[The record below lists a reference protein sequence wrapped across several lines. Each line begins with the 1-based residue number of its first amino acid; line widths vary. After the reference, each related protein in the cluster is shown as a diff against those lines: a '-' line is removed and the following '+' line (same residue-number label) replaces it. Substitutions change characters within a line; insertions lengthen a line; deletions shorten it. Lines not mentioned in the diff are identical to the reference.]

1 MKHRYTA
8 SFTALLTICGTFWAQ
23 AAAGITDTK
32 PGNAPFKK
40 CWEYNLTDSNGG
52 SLVSSNGTIYFAESE
67 GRIRALNARTSYVDW
82 VSELGGSI
90 SATRVVPKL
99 GLAVVT
105 RKPAGPNSAT
115 LRLLNLETGLVKYS
129 VPVEGSEVV
138 YLQYAADRLILADAT
153 GVVTAFNAI
162 SGEKLWNTKLSGA
175 LTSEPAVSPK
185 TFTAATS
192 AKKIDIIRLP
202 SGAMEGS
209 IPVERTVTALT
220 IRENEMIVAG
230 DDRGYVTNYKNHAG
244 EIWWRFKSGARI
256 GTLLETRAGML
267 VGSFD
272 NFIYL
277 ISSYA
282 GDVRWKRRLDGRIV
296 SEPLV
301 FDDLVLAA
309 ASTEESAVAVGLE
322 HGKPVDQFMFGEN
335 RFMLSKPAISEG
347 HVIVFGLTDSIVAFS
362 NSPCAAKEKGGQN

>member
-1 MKHRYTA
+1 MKNRYTA
-8 SFTALLTICGTFWAQ
+8 IFTALLTICGTFWAQ
-23 AAAGITDTK
+23 AADITDTK
-32 PGNAPFKK
+32 PANYAPFKK

-67 GRIRALNARTSYVDW
+67 GRIRALNAKTSNVDW

-90 SATRVVPKL
+90 AATRVVPKL
-99 GLAVVT
+99 GLAVIT
-105 RKPAGPNSAT
+105 RKPAAAGSVM

-129 VPVEGSEVV
+129 VPVEASNVV
-138 YLQYAADRLILADAT
+138 YMLYAADRLILADTT
-153 GVVTAFNAI
+153 GIVTAFNAAT
-162 SGEKLWNTKLSGA
+162 GEKLWNTKLSGN
-175 LTSEPAVSPK
+175 LTAEPAVSPEM
-185 TFTAATS
+185 FAAGTS
-192 AKKIDIIRLP
+192 AKKIDVLKLP
-202 SGAMEGS
+202 TGAIEGF
-209 IPVERTVTALT
+209 IPVERTVSAIT

-277 ISSYA
+277 LSSYA

-296 SEPLV
+296 SAPLV

-309 ASTEESAVAVGLE
+309 ASTEESAVAIGLE

-335 RFMLSKPAISEG
+335 RFMLSRPAISEG

-362 NSPCAAKEKGGQN
+362 NSPCTANEKGGQN